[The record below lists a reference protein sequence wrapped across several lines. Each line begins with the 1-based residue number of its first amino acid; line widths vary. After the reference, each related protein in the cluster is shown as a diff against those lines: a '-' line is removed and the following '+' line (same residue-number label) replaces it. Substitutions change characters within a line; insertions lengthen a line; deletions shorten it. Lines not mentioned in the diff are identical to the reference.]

1 MSLKSP
7 KNNNN
12 IIKDISKS
20 PLNIKW
26 NKNPTFNLY
35 LPPLDNCKEKKNI
48 FKDISSNKVIYK
60 RNIKTNDYTLNMSI
74 NNVLDNLEKKRKK
87 NKSLDDSFLKIIN
100 SLDKT
105 TDISNTQIIKYDSK
119 IKPKSFLT

>member
-35 LPPLDNCKEKKNI
+35 LPPLDNCKDKKNI
-48 FKDISSNKVIYK
+48 FNDTSNNKVIYK
-60 RNIKTNDYTLNMSI
+60 RNIKTSDYTLNMSI
-74 NNVLDNLEKKRKK
+74 NNVLDNLENNRKK
-87 NKSLDDSFLKIIN
+87 NKSMDDTFSKIIN

-105 TDISNTQIIKYDSK
+105 TDISNTQIIKYGDGN
-119 IKPKSFLT
+119 KPKIV